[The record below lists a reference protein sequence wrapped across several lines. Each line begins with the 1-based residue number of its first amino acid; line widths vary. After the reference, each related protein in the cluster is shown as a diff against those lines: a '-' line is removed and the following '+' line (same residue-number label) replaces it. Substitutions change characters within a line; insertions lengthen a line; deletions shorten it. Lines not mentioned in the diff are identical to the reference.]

1 MPRKSNKKQT
11 KGGEPDGLTQAN
23 SISSALNNKDFDGA
37 NIKDFLNNE
46 NNKHPD
52 YIGRILKDPITKGLV
67 CGNENSRAKIKKNI
81 QDFKGCSFNFADA
94 YCSKSGDFV
103 EVCNGVSKQQGQPQV
118 ASIESAPQEEETTS
132 PLVES
137 QQALKSMIRNV
148 SKTFISEPPTEITN
162 QMLFQYQGFVP
173 INSVDVKVKVNQ
185 NQNEMVEIKTLQF
198 HNFPRSAGT
207 FKYPLVK
214 VVVGDDNIPL
224 TKDASNARISFEL
237 HDNLV
242 DIIVKFNFVTT
253 INNRIYGEYDP
264 KQPANLFKNK
274 DSKFTTDGGF
284 MNSKISESMHLAIG
298 FDEEGKISM
307 MVFGNNDDTSGGR
320 KKKTK
325 KAPRDKTTGEKV
337 KYNGRQYSVRIGAK
351 GGRYIIVADKKK
363 YIRA

>member
-1 MPRKSNKKQT
+1 MPRKKQT
-11 KGGEPDGLTQAN
+11 KGGEQPNGLTQAN
-23 SISSALNNKDFDGA
+23 SISSAMNIYDYPGMKEFFTNPAQINSYNKT
-37 NIKDFLNNE
+37 I
-46 NNKHPD
+46 PT
-52 YIGRILKDPITKGLV
+52 DPITKGLV
-67 CGNENSRAKIKKNI
+67 CGNENSRAKINKKL
-81 QDFKGCSFNFADA
+81 QDFNGCSFNFADA

-103 EVCNGVSKQQGQPQV
+103 EVCNGVSKP
-118 ASIESAPQEEETTS
+118 SIESAPQEDETTS

-148 SKTFISEPPTEITN
+148 SKTFISEPPTKITN

-214 VVVGDDNIPL
+214 VVGDDNISL

-264 KQPANLFKNK
+264 KQPANPFKNK

-298 FDEEGKISM
+298 FDETGKISM

-320 KKKTK
+320 KKK

-351 GGRYIIVADKKK
+351 GGRYIVVADKKK

>member
-1 MPRKSNKKQT
+1 MPRKT

-23 SISSALNNKDFDGA
+23 TISRALNNKDFDGA

-52 YIGRILKDPITKGLV
+52 YIGNILKDPITKGLV

-103 EVCNGVSKQQGQPQV
+103 EVCNGIPQKQGQTPV
-118 ASIESAPQEEETTS
+118 ASIESASAPKEEEATS

-148 SKTFISEPPTEITN
+148 SKTFISDPPTDITK
-162 QMLFQYQGFVP
+162 QLLFKLRGFVFQNSP
-173 INSVDVKVKVNQ
+173 TAAVSINIMDKPFS
-185 NQNEMVEIKTLQF
+185 QF
-198 HNFPRSAGT
+198 PGSAGS
-207 FKYPLVK
+207 FKFALV
-214 VVVGDDNIPL
+214 DDEQPR
-224 TKDASNARISFEL
+224 DANSARIFFNPRET
-237 HDNLV
+237 
-242 DIIVKFNFVTT
+242 IVKFNFVTN
-253 INNRIYGEYDP
+253 INDRIYGTFVT
-264 KQPANLFKNK
+264 KQPANPFKNAITK
-274 DSKFTTDGGF
+274 FSTDEDGFLDTTISKCID
-284 MNSKISESMHLAIG
+284 LAIG
-298 FDEEGKISM
+298 FDDAGRVSM
-307 MVFGNNDDTSGGR
+307 MVFGNNDNTTGGR